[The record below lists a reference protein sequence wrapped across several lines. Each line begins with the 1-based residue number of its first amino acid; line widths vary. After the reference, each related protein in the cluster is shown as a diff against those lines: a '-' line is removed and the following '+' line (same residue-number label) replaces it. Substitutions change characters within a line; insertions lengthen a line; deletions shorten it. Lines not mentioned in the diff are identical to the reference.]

1 MLIVDIED
9 VVKKALEELK
19 INQLISDF
27 EKHEQKITEA
37 LKKAAQKE
45 ATLITKMFHMIDNI
59 NVREVEKEM
68 LAIIGDPLVD
78 LIKKSFYIETY
89 RMKVVNTPDGQTTV
103 HVHRGGIEF
112 QPKRVLKVIDDIKK
126 SEELQRAS
134 VVIELIFFLCS
145 CVNIKADQ
153 SKVELKATV
162 EAIKAHVSEPQ
173 FTRALNT
180 FVKAWNQAG
189 YSAWGKANAMFNFL
203 KETYSLQIFWKLI
216 KVILQNL
223 STLENIK
230 AIGEIV
236 LMIVAAFATDGVALI
251 ARIVLAVDN
260 AVYLEQ
266 KIANLGSF
274 SHLKKTMP

>member
-1 MLIVDIED
+1 M
-9 VVKKALEELK
+9 
-19 INQLISDF
+19 
-27 EKHEQKITEA
+27 
-37 LKKAAQKE
+37 
-45 ATLITKMFHMIDNI
+45 
-59 NVREVEKEM
+59 
-68 LAIIGDPLVD
+68 
-78 LIKKSFYIETY
+78 
-89 RMKVVNTPDGQTTV
+89 
-103 HVHRGGIEF
+103 
-112 QPKRVLKVIDDIKK
+112 LKVIDDIKK